1 MGITFKDKQG
11 NEIAKLLQFV
21 ATDSQVN
28 AAITKYL
35 DENGISLAEGV
46 DLKEMDKDIRQ
57 NTIEING
64 LKESVADTKKA
75 QTNILLQYRD
85 HFLHD
90 FESGYIDDKTGANT
104 SALGYIRSTGFVKID
119 MADSVLIANMPE
131 GYICAYYFYNAQK
144 EFQGAT
150 SWMTPTDVYKIS
162 DSQVGWYVRAIIH
175 CSNSVDLDAINII
188 FAGSAV
194 SDILE
199 KFAEDNKKTNLL
211 DENELSTADKL
222 ELNVTK
228 AAIKPSYDD
237 NSVIISFL
245 TDLHITCT
253 TGKSAEELAAS
264 AAKIRRHLAGYNILS
279 EEIPIDLCVYGGDYL
294 NNSSQTNKETALNGH
309 AAIRSLINQTNSEIP
324 VIIGKGNHDDNTM
337 YIDYKNGYV
346 NSNQIYETLAGK
358 DAKLSHRDTDHLEKM
373 YGYYDIPNK
382 KIRVFMLNSDDVP
395 TSVSEDNK
403 LSYGG
408 QNNSGFSQ
416 EQLKFVADNLIFKEE
431 GWQVLFFSHHPLKTF
446 DNEDT
451 EADGYTCSGVTA
463 SHGGT
468 ALLKLLTAFKNRQ
481 KGTLKNSIADFN
493 ISVDYDFT
501 ENKSD
506 TIIASICGHTHVY
519 CHKEAEGIHFIAT
532 RAIMGHPTY
541 SYISTSYYILIDRVH
556 RTIKLIAN
564 GDGNDY
570 EYEY

>member
-11 NEIAKLLQFV
+11 NTIAKLLQFV

-46 DLKEMDKDIRQ
+46 DLKKMDKDIRQ
-57 NTIEING
+57 NTTEIDG
-64 LKESVADTKKA
+64 LKELVAETQKA
-75 QTNILLQYRD
+75 QTNILLQYKD
-85 HFLHD
+85 YFLHD
-90 FESGYIDDKTGANT
+90 FEAGYIDDKTGVNT
-104 SALGYIRSTGFVKID
+104 SALGYIRSAGFAKID
-119 MADSVLIANMPE
+119 VTDSVLIANMPE

-175 CSNSVDLDAINII
+175 CSNSVDPDAINII
-188 FAGSAV
+188 LAGSAV

-211 DENELSTADKL
+211 GENELSTADKL
-222 ELNVTK
+222 ELNITK
-228 AAIKPSYDD
+228 AAIKPSYDA
-237 NSVIISFL
+237 NSVIISFF
-245 TDLHITCT
+245 TDLHITCP
-253 TGKSAEELAAS
+253 TGKSVEEIAAS

-279 EEIPIDLCVYGGDYL
+279 EEIPVDLCVYGGDYL

-309 AAIRSLINQTNSEIP
+309 AAVRSLINQTNSEIP

-337 YIDYKNGYV
+337 YTDYKNGYV

-395 TSVSEDNK
+395 TSVSKDNK

-416 EQLKFVADNLIFKEE
+416 EQLKFVADNLAFKEE

-463 SHGGT
+463 SHGGA
-468 ALLKLLTAFKNRQ
+468 ALLELLAAFKNRQ
-481 KGTLKNSIADFN
+481 KGTLKNSITDFN

-519 CHKEAEGIHFIAT
+519 CHKETEGIHFIAT

-541 SYISTSYYILIDRVH
+541 SYISTSYYILIDRIH
-556 RTIKLIAN
+556 RTIKLIAD